1 MKFLWKIASV
11 AGVALATYVVVI
23 SVYLVV
29 SIAVFF
35 YHRCSN
41 KQEVPQPSRVPVA
54 EEELKV
60 FVQPWVLRAN
70 HQQLYEEA

>member
-11 AGVALATYVVVI
+11 AGAALATYVVVI

-29 SIAVFF
+29 SITVSAW
-35 YHRCSN
+35 N
-41 KQEVPQPSRVPVA
+41 KQEVPQPSKVPVA

-60 FVQPWVLRAN
+60 FVQPWVLRS
-70 HQQLYEEA
+70 LKEEA